1 MPVNGMNVGRD
12 YQILYYDANQGLI
25 QSLGDVQNVRI
36 TAQKHDIA
44 SRPYNQPPR
53 FGYIPDG
60 YRVDFTIT
68 RTGAQLEDLMVL
80 NETNFNN
87 GQIMSPGYLNE
98 TITNPDG
105 SISRYQYQN
114 FVVFMT
120 DVSDI
125 ARERIVSQRMEGM
138 ASKKVPLS

>member
-1 MPVNGMNVGRD
+1 MSGR
-12 YQILYYDANQGLI
+12 
-25 QSLGDVQNVRI
+25 SE
-36 TAQKHDIA
+36 A
-44 SRPYNQPPR
+44 S
-53 FGYIPDG
+53 
-60 YRVDFTIT
+60 FTIT
-68 RTGAQLEDLMVL
+68 RTGSQLEDLMVL

>member
-1 MPVNGMNVGRD
+1 MTVNTMNVGRD
-12 YQILYYDANQGLI
+12 YTFGLYDSNQGII
-25 QSLGDVQNVRI
+25 QDLGDIQNVRI
-36 TAQKHDIA
+36 TSQKHDIV
-44 SRPYNQPPR
+44 SRPYNQPPK

-68 RTGAQLEDLMVL
+68 RTGSQLEDLMVL
-80 NETNFNN
+80 NETQFNN

-138 ASKKVPLS
+138 ASKKIQLS

>member
-12 YQILYYDANQGLI
+12 YTILYYDANQGLI
-25 QSLGDVQNVRI
+25 QSLGDIQNVRI

-53 FGYIPDG
+53 FDYIPDG
-60 YRVDFTIT
+60 YRIDFTIT
-68 RTGAQLEDLMVL
+68 RTGNQMEGLMVI
-80 NETNFNN
+80 NEANFNN

-105 SISRYQYQN
+105 TLSRYQYQN

-120 DVSDI
+120 DIGDI
-125 ARERIVSQRMEGM
+125 SRERVVSQRMEGM
-138 ASKKVPLS
+138 ASVKVVLN

>member
-12 YQILYYDANQGLI
+12 YTILYYDANQGLI
-25 QSLGDVQNVRI
+25 QSLGDIQNVRI

-60 YRVDFTIT
+60 YRIDFTIT
-68 RTGAQLEDLMVL
+68 RTGNQMEGLMVI
-80 NETNFNN
+80 NESNFNN

-105 SISRYQYQN
+105 TLSRYQYQN

-120 DVSDI
+120 DIGDI
-125 ARERIVSQRMEGM
+125 SRERVVSQRMVGM
-138 ASKKVPLS
+138 ASVKVVLN

>member
-25 QSLGDVQNVRI
+25 QNLGDIQNVRI

-60 YRVDFTIT
+60 YRIDFTIT
-68 RTGAQLEDLMVL
+68 RTGNQLEQLMVI

-87 GQIMSPGYLNE
+87 GAIMSPGYLQE

-114 FVVFMT
+114 FVVYMT
-120 DVSDI
+120 DVGDI
-125 ARERIVSQRMEGM
+125 ARERVVSQRMEGM
-138 ASKKVPLS
+138 ASTKVVLN